1 MNNVICLRYDI
12 KEPDGL
18 LENLMELDLNSLKII
33 KLDNIII
40 LLSFDKQTVRKEKLN
55 KLNEI

>member
-40 LLSFDKQTVRKEKLN
+40 LLSFDKQTVRKEKLK